1 MIYPSTFLIQEN
13 HHDEIQGSK
22 FAQEIKIVQWVVVTA
37 VAYLMRSNSKQN
49 AKIEISITIF

>member
-1 MIYPSTFLIQEN
+1 MIHPSTFLIQEN
-13 HHDEIQGSK
+13 HHDEIQRSK
-22 FAQEIKIVQWVVVTA
+22 FEIKIVQWVIVAA